1 MIQYCV
7 SVGVLLVSTSPLLA
21 AVDLEQEL
29 GVIKELLQAEHT
41 VAARARTEELL
52 RAHPANPTLLYLL
65 AFSQARDGEVDKS
78 EAVRLALELVNN
90 PGVSASLY
98 GSAAQLALEAAHNSD
113 NDSLIREASQQVT
126 IRDSQRPLQDKT
138 TRELALTLLG
148 EQLLLQV
155 MLAQTVTDRVMTEV
169 GRVRC

>member
-7 SVGVLLVSTSPLLA
+7 SVGVLLVSPLLA

-52 RAHPANPTLLYLL
+52 RAYPANPALMYLL

-98 GSAAQLALEAAHNSD
+98 GPAAQLALEAAHNSD
-113 NDSLIREASQQVT
+113 NDSLILEASQQVSL
-126 IRDSQRPLQDKT
+126 RDSQRPLQEKT

-148 EQLLLQV
+148 EQLLQK
-155 MLAQTVTDRVMTEV
+155 
-169 GRVRC
+169 VRG